1 MRREARPPMAS
12 RALGAMAA
20 LAGAALVS
28 QAPAFA
34 DQYLQRLAGRLDQA
48 RFDVARIEQAARA
61 ETMTLGDYIAAFTT
75 SANSAHRRQGRILQ
89 DQVADRTRLEAA
101 LAALREAR
109 PWQRPLRLVSHGDGA
124 TARATLADFAPAL
137 PLGPSGLLY
146 ALGGAL
152 LGLGVKAGM
161 ARAIAMIPARRR
173 RSA

>member
-1 MRREARPPMAS
+1 MAS
-12 RALGAMAA
+12 RALGAVAA

-34 DQYLQRLAGRLDQA
+34 DQYLQRLAGRLDQV

-61 ETMTLGDYIAAFTT
+61 EAMTVDDYIAAFTT
-75 SANSAHRRQGRILQ
+75 SARSAHRRQGRILQ

-101 LAALREAR
+101 LAALRGAR

-124 TARATLADFAPAL
+124 TARATLDDFAPAL

-146 ALGGAL
+146 ALSGAL
-152 LGLGVKAGM
+152 MGLGAKAGIARVIAV
-161 ARAIAMIPARRR
+161 ARAKRRR
-173 RSA
+173 PA